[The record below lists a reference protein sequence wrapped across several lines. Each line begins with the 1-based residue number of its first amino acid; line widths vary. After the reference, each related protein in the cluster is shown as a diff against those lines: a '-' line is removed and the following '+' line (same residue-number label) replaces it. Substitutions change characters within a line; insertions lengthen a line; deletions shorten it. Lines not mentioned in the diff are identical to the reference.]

1 MRIPGRFLVAGFLP
15 LLCCASAEVERKA
28 PSPTPS
34 QAAPAVAHSTAAS
47 SASASTATAAGGATH
62 ELGTP
67 PPAPVHDVV
76 EKNFGIETHD
86 PYRWMEQQG
95 PELTAWLKAQ
105 NDVTRTVLDKLPGRV
120 ALLERITALSNSG
133 ARTFGQQRMGK
144 RWFYFKLENG
154 SEDKKLFTR
163 VGLDGRETL
172 LVDPTVLG
180 KSDAHVALDWF
191 VASWD
196 GKYVAYGI
204 SAGGSENSTLH
215 VVESATGKVL
225 PDAIDRSQYAAV
237 SWRPD
242 SRSFFHLR
250 LQKVAANA
258 PQTDVYRFTKLYL
271 HHLGENPDTEKPLFG
286 AGVVPGVDL
295 GEFDIPAIQVSPASP
310 WALGIAY
317 HGVQLEQDIWVAK
330 ASDVPKGK
338 ARWTRVASVGD
349 AVTNLDFRGD
359 EVLLL
364 THKGAPRFRIVK
376 TSLKKP
382 DMAHAQ
388 EFMPQQK
395 GVITALGFAR
405 DGVYVQVLEGGP
417 SRLLRASFAGGA
429 ATELKLPFS
438 ASIAGLSINPL
449 LPGATFS
456 AQGYTHSMQVL
467 LADSTTVK
475 DTGLSPPSSLDT
487 TGYEVLEERAKSAD
501 GTEVPCTVVA
511 KKGLAH
517 DSSHLALIDGY
528 GALGISAEP
537 YFNPTLFAWLER
549 DAVFVESHPRGGGD
563 FGEEW
568 HNAGRKETKNHT
580 VEDFVACAR
589 MLVAEKWSA
598 PKYISG
604 TGTSAGG
611 ITIGGAI
618 TQEPQLFAAALDRV
632 GATNMTRFETTPGG
646 PTTAPEFGTATTAEG
661 YQALYG
667 MDAYLHIKDGTKY
680 PAVLVETGV
689 NDPRVP
695 DWMPAKMAARLQAA
709 TASGK
714 PVLLRVDFD
723 AGHGNGSTR
732 TQDDLQTTDE
742 YSFLFWQLGDAQFQ
756 PPAQTAR

>member
-1 MRIPGRFLVAGFLP
+1 MRIHGRFLVAG
-15 LLCCASAEVERKA
+15 LLSLLGCASAEVERKA
-28 PSPTPS
+28 PSPTPG
-34 QAAPAVAHSTAAS
+34 QAPPAAANSTPTLPAAS
-47 SASASTATAAGGATH
+47 TTPATLGKPPEAA
-62 ELGTP
+62 
-67 PPAPVHDVV
+67 VHDVV
-76 EKNFGIETHD
+76 ETNFGIETHD

-105 NDVTRTVLDKLPGRV
+105 NEATRAVLDKLPGRA

-144 RWFYFKLENG
+144 RWFYFKLDNG

-163 VGLDGRETL
+163 VGLDGKETL

-204 SAGGSENSTLH
+204 SSGGSENSTLH

-225 PDAIDRSQYAAV
+225 PDAIDRSQYAGV
-237 SWRPD
+237 VWRPD

-250 LQKVAANA
+250 LQKVTANA
-258 PQTDVYRFTKLYL
+258 PPTDVYRFTKIYL
-271 HHLGENPDTEKPLFG
+271 HHLGEDPDTEKPLFG

-295 GEFDIPAIQVSPASP
+295 GEFDIPAIQVSPVSP
-310 WALGIAY
+310 WAIGIAY

-330 ASDVPKGK
+330 ATDVPKGT

-349 AVTNLDFRGD
+349 GITNLDFRGD

-364 THKGAPRFRIVK
+364 THKDRPRFRIVK
-376 TSLKKP
+376 MSLKRP

-395 GVITALGFAR
+395 GVLTALGFSR

-417 SRLLRASFAGGA
+417 SRLLRTSFAGGA
-429 ATELKLPFS
+429 ATDLKLPFS

-487 TGYEVLEERAKSAD
+487 TGYEVLEEKTKSAD

-511 KKGLAH
+511 KKGLAR
-517 DSSHLALIDGY
+517 DGSHLALIDGY

-549 DAVFVESHPRGGGD
+549 GAVFVESHPRGGGE
-563 FGEEW
+563 FGEDW

-589 MLVAEKWSA
+589 MLVEEKWSA
-598 PKYISG
+598 PRYIAA

-632 GATNMTRFETTPGG
+632 GATNMTRFETTQNG
-646 PTTAPEFGTATTAEG
+646 PTTVPEFGSATTAEG

-667 MDAYLHIKDGTKY
+667 MDAYLHVRDGTQY

-714 PVLLRVDFD
+714 PVLLRVEFD

-732 TQDDLQTTDE
+732 TQEDLQTADE

-756 PPAQTAR
+756 PAAPAAQSAR

>member
-1 MRIPGRFLVAGFLP
+1 MRIHGRLLVAGLLP
-15 LLCCASAEVERKA
+15 LLGCASAEVDPKA

-34 QAAPAVAHSTAAS
+34 QAAPAVANSTPA
-47 SASASTATAAGGATH
+47 ASTATAGGGGTH
-62 ELGTP
+62 ALGTP
-67 PPAPVHDVV
+67 PPAAVHDVV
-76 EKNFGIETHD
+76 ETNFGIETHD

-105 NDVTRTVLDKLPGRV
+105 NEYTRSVLDKLPGRA

-133 ARTFGQQRMGK
+133 ARTFGEQRMGK

-154 SEDKKLFTR
+154 SQDKKLFTR
-163 VGLDGRETL
+163 VGLDGKETL

-204 SAGGSENSTLH
+204 SVGGSENSTLH

-225 PDAIDRSQYAAV
+225 ADAIDRSQYAGV

-242 SRSFFHLR
+242 NRSFFHMR

-258 PQTDVYRFTKLYL
+258 PPTDVYRFMKLYL
-271 HHLGENPDTEKPLFG
+271 HHLGENPDAEKPLFG
-286 AGVVPGVDL
+286 AGVVPGVDV
-295 GEFDIPAIQVSPASP
+295 GEFDFPFIQVSPVSP
-310 WALGIAY
+310 WAIGYAQ
-317 HGVQLEQDIWVAK
+317 HGVQLEQDVWVAK
-330 ASDVPKGK
+330 AADVAKGN
-338 ARWTRVASVGD
+338 ARWTRVAAVGD

-364 THKGAPRFRIVK
+364 THKDTPRFRIVK

-382 DMAHAQ
+382 DIAHAQ
-388 EFMPQQK
+388 EFMSQQK

-405 DGVYVQVLEGGP
+405 DAVYVQVLEGGP
-417 SRLLRASFAGGA
+417 SRLLRTSFAGGA
-429 ATELKLPFS
+429 GAELKLPFS
-438 ASIAGLSINPL
+438 ASIAGLFTNPL

-456 AQGYTHSMQVL
+456 AQGYTHPLQVL
-467 LADSTTVK
+467 LAGATSVK
-475 DTGLSPPSSLDT
+475 DTGLSPPSSVDT
-487 TGYEVLEERAKSAD
+487 SGYEVLEEKTKSAD

-511 KKGLAH
+511 KKGLAR

-528 GALGISAEP
+528 GAYGISAEP
-537 YFNPTLFAWLER
+537 YFSPTLFVWLER
-549 DAVFVESHPRGGGD
+549 GALFVESHPRGGGD

-589 MLVAEKWSA
+589 MLVEEKWSA
-598 PKYISG
+598 PQYISG

-618 TQEPQLFAAALDRV
+618 TQQPQLFAAALDRV
-632 GATNMTRFETTPGG
+632 GVTNATRFEQTQGG
-646 PTTAPEFGTATTAEG
+646 PANVPEFGTASTAQG

-667 MDAYLHIKDGTKY
+667 MDAYLHVKDGTKY

-732 TQDDLQTTDE
+732 TQEDLQTADE
-742 YSFLFWQLGDAQFQ
+742 YSFLLWQLGDAQFQ
-756 PPAQTAR
+756 PAAPPAPTAR